1 MPWLPISHQPQR
13 QQADCLVACAAMLLD
28 YWQQPVAYDDLLK
41 LLRVGPAGAPFRN
54 LRYLETVGVSVLI
67 EQGNLDTLRSLL
79 TRKLPPIVFVA
90 TQELSYWTE
99 ATQHAV
105 VIAGMDDLHVHL
117 YDPAFSD
124 APCTIPIDEFAL
136 SWLEMDEFYALIQ
149 PG

>member
-28 YWQQPVAYDDLLK
+28 YWQQPVVYDDLLN
-41 LLRVGPAGAPFRN
+41 LLQIGPAGAPFRN
-54 LRYLETVGVSVLI
+54 LRYLETVDVSVLI

-79 TRKLPPIVFVA
+79 AQELPPIVFVS

-105 VIAGMDDLHVHL
+105 VIAGMDDAQVRL
-117 YDPAFSD
+117 YDPAFSN
-124 APCTIPIDEFAL
+124 APQIISVDEFAL
-136 SWLEMDEFYALIQ
+136 SWLEMDDFYALIQ
-149 PG
+149 PA